1 MLLRET
7 EFIRCDSEGISN
19 ILIVAHIGSRQA
31 CNQANNCKGTDA
43 GSNQVQVTAVVGSS
57 LVTDNLAKNG

>member
-1 MLLRET
+1 M
-7 EFIRCDSEGISN
+7 
-19 ILIVAHIGSRQA
+19 IVAHIGSRQA